1 MNLLNL
7 QISQIMLESHQLLI
21 QGLMQLRLDGDKIL
35 LKQFFDLLPSKA
47 LFSAQPGIGTLS
59 W

>member
-1 MNLLNL
+1 
-7 QISQIMLESHQLLI
+7 MLESHQLLI